1 MKQNATIRD
10 VAIEAGVSVATVSR
24 AIHKNGYI
32 SQENQDKIDAAI
44 KKLGYIERSR
54 TRTDRAVKKDS
65 MPVLF
70 KRSKVIAVIGGTS
83 KEHTFLPRL
92 EHALSIAANNAGF
105 YTLYIAQ
112 KPSNDNLTEVVSKA
126 LQENVCGIIISD
138 FADERISPE
147 NKEMILGLPVPVVVV
162 ERAVC
167 TELNSV
173 QIDSKQ
179 GIYLACKHLYES
191 GRKNLVYVTAPLFG
205 SVEQERLQGFQDAAA
220 EYHMSPS
227 VHICHSSL
235 REDCYSELTKIFN
248 SEEIPDAIV
257 AWSDLFAITA
267 RQFLYDRS
275 IAVPDKVAIFGYDDF
290 LASYTAPP
298 LSTVRAPLNEL
309 AASAVGIIKENLD
322 NRGEFFARNIKL
334 TPNLVLR
341 AST

>member
-10 VAIEAGVSVATVSR
+10 VALEAGVSVATVSR

-32 SQENQDKIDAAI
+32 SQENQEKIRAAI
-44 KKLGYIERSR
+44 KKLGYIEKSR
-54 TRTDRAVKKDS
+54 VRNDHTSKQDS
-65 MPVLF
+65 KPASH

-112 KPSNDNLTEVVSKA
+112 KPANENLAEVVSKA

-147 NKEMILGLPVPVVVV
+147 NKEMILGLTVPVVVV

-173 QIDSKQ
+173 QIDSRQ

-191 GRKNLVYVTAPLFG
+191 GRRNLVYITAPLVG
-205 SVEQERLQGFQDAAA
+205 SVEKERLQGFHEAAA
-220 EYHMSPS
+220 EYRKTPS
-227 VHICHSSL
+227 VHICRSSL
-235 REDCYSELTKIFN
+235 REDCYNELTAIFN
-248 SEEIPDAIV
+248 SENTPDAIV

-267 RQFLYDRS
+267 RQFLYDRN
-275 IAVPDKVAIFGYDDF
+275 IAVPNQVAIFGYDDF

-309 AASAVGIIKENLD
+309 AASAVSIIKDNLEN
-322 NRGEFFARNIKL
+322 NGEFFARNMKL